1 MTQPNIDDKFL
12 SGLHLMIDSIESS
25 YFAKSDDDAEDD
37 LPEADHWC
45 PDVQAWHTSDHE
57 PAQAPSVHVNVD
69 GNNGDDPYQSENKV
83 EKLSVAETLKDV
95 NHGRD
100 RIESEYDQNTNLD
113 RHAQENT
120 PDSIAEPFLNRYD
133 THESAEEMEER
144 EESEEDDVE
153 KSHHDE
159 HGGSHQVRRDPQ
171 PPEEEPK
178 PKYPGPKR
186 VPEEDEKPKHG
197 PLKMSL
203 DNSSEFIDSLV
214 RTHAKSI
221 DILKIWGSVDR
232 VLPRTSSETQLVD
245 DLNIL
250 KSFMLDETTNIEDL
264 VQGTLVHKMLTDR
277 ASRPT
282 AEWWESSMSIAKS
295 IDAIDE
301 PAFFSAFLYY
311 EPDTFDVS
319 DFINIEKAGDRAVAQ
334 DLEMMPNSSGGS
346 AIDGLGLSAD
356 GHHPGPEDEDCD

>member
-25 YFAKSDDDAEDD
+25 YFAKSDDDANDD

-45 PDVQAWHTSDHE
+45 PDVQAWHTADHE

-69 GNNGDDPYQSENKV
+69 GNSGDDPYQSENDV
-83 EKLSVAETLKDV
+83 EKTSVAETLKDV

-144 EESEEDDVE
+144 EESEKEDDVE

-159 HGGSHQVRRDPQ
+159 ERGT
-171 PPEEEPK
+171 
-178 PKYPGPKR
+178 
-186 VPEEDEKPKHG
+186 
-197 PLKMSL
+197 LAMSL
-203 DNSSEFIDSLV
+203 DKSNDFIDALV

-334 DLEMMPNSSGGS
+334 DLEMMPNSSGGD